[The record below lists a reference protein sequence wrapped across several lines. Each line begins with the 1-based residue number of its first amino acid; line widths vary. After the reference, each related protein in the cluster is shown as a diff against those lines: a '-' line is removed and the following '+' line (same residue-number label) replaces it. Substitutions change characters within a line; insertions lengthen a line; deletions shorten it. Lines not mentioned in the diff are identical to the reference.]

1 MAVRFTTFIA
11 ASALVLVAA
20 APVHADRT
28 HLVDGHMT
36 PLLGELLP
44 HPLHLTGSCSGVAVT
59 EWDVTVAG
67 SQRTAKATK
76 LLDKWCRRAVAEF
89 PVFLGKRGL
98 KAHPLP
104 RLRWHL
110 ALLSDGHCY
119 RCLNDRKW
127 RFDGR
132 YPLGDLWGYTN
143 FREQYAYITNQ
154 VFLDGKPRAVWV
166 QSVVHESWHECS
178 YASGLWQT
186 LGRDDWERE
195 QQDEE
200 LAEKFTRYVLG
211 R

>member
-1 MAVRFTTFIA
+1 MARTWFTPIIV
-11 ASALVLVAA
+11 ALLLLIVPGPA
-20 APVHADRT
+20 HADSGQNI
-28 HLVDGHMT
+28 DGHMT
-36 PLLGELLP
+36 PLRSELLR
-44 HPLHLTGSCSGVAVT
+44 HPIHLTGACSGVAVR

-67 SQRTAKATK
+67 SERTAQATK
-76 LLDKWCRRAVAEF
+76 LLDRWCRRAVAEF
-89 PVFLGKRGL
+89 PVFLSKRGL
-98 KAHPLP
+98 RAHAVPHLH
-104 RLRWHL
+104 WNL

-132 YPLGDLWGYTN
+132 FPLGDLWGYTN
-143 FREQYAYITNQ
+143 FRERYAYITNQ
-154 VFLDGKPRAVWV
+154 VFVDGKPRPVWV
-166 QSVVHESWHECS
+166 RSVVHESWHECS

-200 LAEKFTRYVLG
+200 LAVAFTKYVLG